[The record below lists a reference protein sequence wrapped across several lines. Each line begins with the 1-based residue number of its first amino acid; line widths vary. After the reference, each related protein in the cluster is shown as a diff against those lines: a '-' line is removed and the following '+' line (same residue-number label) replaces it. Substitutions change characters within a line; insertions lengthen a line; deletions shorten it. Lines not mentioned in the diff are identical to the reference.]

1 MSVVVVEVAGVSKKY
16 GNVTA
21 LEDVSLEV
29 KRGEMFCV
37 MGPNGAGRRRFSKGF
52 WGIGVWTGVR

>member
-1 MSVVVVEVAGVSKKY
+1 MSVVVVEVVGVSKKY

-37 MGPNGAGRRRFSKGF
+37 MGPNGAGKTTLLE
-52 WGIGVWTGVR
+52 GILGA

>member
-1 MSVVVVEVAGVSKKY
+1 MSVVVVEVVGVSKKY

-37 MGPNGAGRRRFSKGF
+37 MGPGGAGDDASRRDSGA
-52 WGIGVWTGVR
+52 